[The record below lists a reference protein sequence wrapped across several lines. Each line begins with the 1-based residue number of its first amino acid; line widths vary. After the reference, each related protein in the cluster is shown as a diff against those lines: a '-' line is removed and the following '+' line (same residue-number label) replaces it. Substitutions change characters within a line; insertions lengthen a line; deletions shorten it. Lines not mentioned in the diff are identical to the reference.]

1 MLSHGGCL
9 SGLGRFGETD
19 QANKSRLRDLVAME
33 FDGPLDLVIDD
44 ASHFY
49 GPTLA
54 SFETLFPLLT
64 PGGLYIIE
72 DWAWGHWPGF
82 IVPDHPWAG
91 ETPLTQLVVKII
103 EAAGTSTQ
111 LLANVTVYEAFIPVE
126 RGPLTIDDV
135 VSFSLESH
143 IVRRPTGGLLA
154 HSIVK
159 DNAIRL
165 AKRWHHA
172 MPDPI
177 KRVSSRLAAALRGS
191 S

>member
-1 MLSHGGCL
+1 
-9 SGLGRFGETD
+9 
-19 QANKSRLRDLVAME
+19 ME

-91 ETPLTQLVVKII
+91 TPLTQLVVKII
-103 EAAGTSTQ
+103 EAAGTSTG
-111 LLANVTVYEAFIPVE
+111 LFANVTVYEGFISVE

-135 VSFSLESH
+135 VSSVWKAILSG
-143 IVRRPTGGLLA
+143 VRPEGSGPQYRQGQC
-154 HSIVK
+154 HSSGEEVASR
-159 DNAIRL
+159 NA
-165 AKRWHHA
+165 
-172 MPDPI
+172 
-177 KRVSSRLAAALRGS
+177 
-191 S
+191 